1 MTWSILSELTEYRFS
16 AFFVSNLVSA
26 NGEEMER
33 INKVGFHRADQFE
46 LLNGRAVLL
55 SLRMCEGKIVTSVRI
70 VGLLAH
76 TLLIL
81 RDQIEDGQV

>member
-1 MTWSILSELTEYRFS
+1 MSELTEYRFS

-55 SLRMCEGKIVTSVRI
+55 SLRKC
-70 VGLLAH
+70 
-76 TLLIL
+76 
-81 RDQIEDGQV
+81 